1 MHRTAVARCSPRR
14 DEDPASARTPA
25 QQSPSTVTR
34 FLQRGR
40 QRIEEALASRG
51 LLHTLSLARAR
62 LNAAVRRQISA
73 HAHGRCLDAGSGR
86 SPYKRLLTT
95 VGLEVLSVD
104 VENRSGDVDVIAD
117 LQRMSEIGDES
128 IDTVLCSQ
136 VVEHVPRPWDAM
148 GEIARVLK
156 PGGVTILSVP
166 HLSVVHEAPHDYY
179 RYTRYGLE
187 ALCRRADL
195 EVLEITPTGGL
206 LCFLGHGAS
215 ALIMSTLGSLP
226 LLRWP
231 VWLAN
236 YLILVRLLGL
246 LDRLV
251 GMATLYP
258 CDHVL
263 VASKPSIMP
272 S

>member
-1 MHRTAVARCSPRR
+1 MSHS
-14 DEDPASARTPA
+14 
-25 QQSPSTVTR
+25 
-34 FLQRGR
+34 LQRGR
-40 QRIEEALASRG
+40 QRIEEALTARG

-62 LNAAVRRQISA
+62 LHAAVSRQVSI

-86 SPYKRLLTT
+86 SPYKQLLTAA
-95 VGLEVLSVD
+95 GSEVISID

-117 LQRMSEIGDES
+117 LQHMLEIDDES
-128 IDTVLCSQ
+128 MDTVLCSQ
-136 VVEHVPRPWDAM
+136 VLEHVPRPWDAI

-156 PGGVTILSVP
+156 PGGVAILTVP
-166 HLSVVHEAPHDYY
+166 HLSVIHEAPHDYY

-187 ALCRRADL
+187 ALCRWTDL

-215 ALIMSTLGSLP
+215 ALLMSTLGALP

-231 VWLAN
+231 VWLLN
-236 YLILVRLLGL
+236 YLCLVLVLGA

-263 VASKPSIMP
+263 VARK
-272 S
+272 

>member
-1 MHRTAVARCSPRR
+1 MSH
-14 DEDPASARTPA
+14 
-25 QQSPSTVTR
+25 

-40 QRIEEALASRG
+40 QQIEEALASRG

-62 LNAAVRRQISA
+62 LHAGVSRQISA

-86 SPYKRLLTT
+86 SPYKQLLTA
-95 VGLEVLSVD
+95 VGSELISID
-104 VENRSGDVDVIAD
+104 VENRSGNVDVIAD
-117 LQRMSEIGDES
+117 LQHMSEIDDES

-136 VVEHVPRPWDAM
+136 VLEHVPRPWDAM
-148 GEIARVLK
+148 GEIARVLR
-156 PGGVTILSVP
+156 PGGVVILSVP
-166 HLSVVHEAPHDYY
+166 HLSVIHEAPHDYY
-179 RYTRYGLE
+179 RYTGYGLD

-195 EVLEITPTGGL
+195 EILEITPTGGL

-215 ALIMSTLGSLP
+215 ALLMSTLGTLP

-231 VWLAN
+231 VWLLN
-236 YLILVRLLGL
+236 HLCLVLLLGV
-246 LDRLV
+246 LDELV

-263 VASKPSIMP
+263 VARK
-272 S
+272 